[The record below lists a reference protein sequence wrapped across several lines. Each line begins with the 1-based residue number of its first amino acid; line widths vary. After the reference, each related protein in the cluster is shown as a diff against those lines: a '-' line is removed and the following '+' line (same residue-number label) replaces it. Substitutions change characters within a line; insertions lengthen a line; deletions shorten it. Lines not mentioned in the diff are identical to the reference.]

1 MVNNNEIQ
9 SEKSKEKEKNGKVT
23 NHSYDNLKEPI
34 QLIKMES
41 DPYSTTADSKDQG
54 VRKWKIGKIL
64 GRGSGGNVF
73 KALNTKTGVLAAV
86 KKITYS
92 AEDL

>member
-1 MVNNNEIQ
+1 MQ
-9 SEKSKEKEKNGKVT
+9 
-23 NHSYDNLKEPI
+23 
-34 QLIKMES
+34 S
-41 DPYSTTADSKDQG
+41 DPYSSTADSKDQG

-92 AEDL
+92 AEDLQQSRNELKILSKIKHLNVVNYIEDY